1 VVHIILTKAKLLALY
16 VLKVN
21 IAPMAQSCQCF
32 VLQVLTILLRV
43 KNSKQTVLFVQRIIS
58 VQYLASSTIKIRANL
73 LSSMAIYRLLEVNMH
88 RS

>member
-1 VVHIILTKAKLLALY
+1 MVHIILTKAKLLVLY

-21 IAPMAQSCQCF
+21 IAPMDQSCQCF

>member
-1 VVHIILTKAKLLALY
+1 MVHIILTKAKLLALY

-21 IAPMAQSCQCF
+21 IVPKAQSCQCF
-32 VLQVLTILLRV
+32 VLQVPTIRLRV

-73 LSSMAIYRLLEVNMH
+73 LSNMAIYRLLEVNMH